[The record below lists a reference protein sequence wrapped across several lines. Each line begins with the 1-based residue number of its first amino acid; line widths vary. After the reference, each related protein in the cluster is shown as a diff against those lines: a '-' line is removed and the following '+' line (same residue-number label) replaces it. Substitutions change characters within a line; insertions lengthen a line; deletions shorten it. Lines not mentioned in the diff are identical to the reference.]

1 MIFSLRGRSQRLQG
15 RLSDLRIIIP
25 DPDHLRRTRAPL
37 HFFLFFFFI
46 QGSVF
51 SGRIQKRICDLRSYG
66 FFITRHQKT
75 EDPKKG
81 SFTMTTACPRAPLD
95 EKNRGKKQQTDPPR
109 RRQEGSRT
117 RSNIDSV

>member
-1 MIFSLRGRSQRLQG
+1 MIFILRGRSQRLQG

-37 HFFLFFFFI
+37 HFFLFFFF
-46 QGSVF
+46 F
-51 SGRIQKRICDLRSYG
+51 SSKGAFFRGEYKSG
-66 FFITRHQKT
+66 FVISDHMDSSSPITEKT

-95 EKNRGKKQQTDPPR
+95 EKNRGKKQQTDPR
-109 RRQEGSRT
+109 DEDKKDQEREAT
-117 RSNIDSV
+117 